1 VTLGANASGRS
12 PNHSYPQTVE
22 DVVESDCSISDT
34 DVQRKFKRM
43 KIAEEQG
50 TGRCF
55 LVVVQNWIAT
65 TLLEVIKEWILP
77 GTTIISDCWKAYDKI
92 VLVFVFHTFFQVN
105 MNILI

>member
-1 VTLGANASGRS
+1 
-12 PNHSYPQTVE
+12 
-22 DVVESDCSISDT
+22 
-34 DVQRKFKRM
+34 M